1 MGRVAVERS
10 KLTTQP
16 RFFLSE
22 FFFEDTT
29 SAVDLFL
36 NDSFSTHSRIES
48 CFESFS
54 NSE

>member
-1 MGRVAVERS
+1 MVRVAVERS

-22 FFFEDTT
+22 FFEDAT
-29 SAVDLFL
+29 SDVDLFL
-36 NDSFSTHSRIES
+36 NDSISTHSRFES